1 MEMIEELVLGFFNQ
15 QILIYILPIGYL
27 IFLSYFYGSE
37 KWEKFTDFDKISFTI
52 LTAFVMVYFVAYP
65 IALVLT
71 VIQNLFSFNGE
82 ANIINPN
89 PNQIIQTYSLF
100 LLIIGLIIIGKRII
114 SKNSLC
120 ENEKMNQF
128 NIKITL
134 LIIFALLILL
144 FLFSILF
151 YFGGYIYYFKYLYIH
166 IATSVTLFSVLIL
179 TFIVINKSSSL
190 DLYNNM
196 KNYLENKL
204 KSNRFKLVLIVVII
218 ISFISS
224 AFVGMFIFRP
234 YIIENG
240 QQTKEINIDY
250 LPVSQPSRNVN
261 AENIID
267 KYYIVKT
274 KLIPWVKIDTNLTLK
289 SARGEVD
296 GYYTEYDVNSRNFTA
311 VNCSKKTN
319 ITVRGTEK
327 FYITNELTFEINH
340 PTFENNT
347 EIINL
352 TLKNN
357 VPAIIEIRDTEILI
371 NENYYLSEDN
381 FIKTQHFANGNG
393 SIGGYT
399 QENNRLYLT
408 NIHLYKNA
416 TGTITLILK
425 KIET

>member
-1 MEMIEELVLGFFNQ
+1 MEMIEELVLGFFNKQ
-15 QILIYILPIGYL
+15 VLIYIVPIGYL
-27 IFLSYFYGSE
+27 IFLSYFYGSK
-37 KWEKFTDFDKISFTI
+37 KWEKFTDLDKICFTI

-65 IALVLT
+65 IALFST
-71 VIQNLFSFNGE
+71 IIQNLFSFNGE
-82 ANIINPN
+82 TNIINPN

-100 LLIIGLIIIGKRII
+100 LLIIGSIIIGKRII
-114 SKNSLC
+114 SKNPLC

-144 FLFSILF
+144 FLFSISF
-151 YFGGYIYYFKYLYIH
+151 YFSGYSHYFKYLYFH
-166 IATSVTLFSVLIL
+166 IFTSVISFSGLIL

-196 KNYLENKL
+196 NNYVENKL
-204 KSNRFKLVLIVVII
+204 NSNRFKLILIVVII

-224 AFVGMFIFRP
+224 AFVGMFIFKP
-234 YIIENG
+234 SIIENG

-250 LPVSQPSRNVN
+250 LPVSEPSRNVN
-261 AENIID
+261 AENIVD

-296 GYYTEYDVNSRNFTA
+296 GYYTEYDVDSSNFTA

-327 FYITNELTFEINH
+327 FYITNELTFEINR
-340 PTFENNT
+340 PAFKNNT

-371 NENYYLSEDN
+371 NKNYYLSEDN

-393 SIGGYT
+393 GISGYT
-399 QENNRLYLT
+399 QENNKLYLT

>member
-1 MEMIEELVLGFFNQ
+1 MIEELVLGFFNQ

>member
-1 MEMIEELVLGFFNQ
+1 MIEELVLGFFNQ
-15 QILIYILPIGYL
+15 QVLIYIVPIGYL